1 VLRIAEAAYAAMVG
15 HAYDGLPDEA
25 CGLLGGPPDQDAIEV
40 FVPCRNVDA
49 SSRTYGIGPLDWA
62 RAEEAFDAAAW

>member
-1 VLRIAEAAYAAMVG
+1 MLRIADDAYAAMVG

-25 CGLLGGPPDQDAIEV
+25 CGLLGGRTAEGSIEA
-40 FVPCRNVDA
+40 FVPCVNIHG

-62 RAEEAFDAAAW
+62 RAE